1 MTISSPQPRRI
12 TLNQSRKSTIA
23 LSCLR
28 LIACDSRVGAEAA
41 LTPPL
46 GWSNWNGFEMRFN
59 ASLLLWTAK
68 ALRKNGLA
76 AKGYT
81 LIQYG
86 GASYP
91 ASLVPTPGSL
101 YRSIPI
107 SHVITALNYACCP
120 E

>member
-1 MTISSPQPRRI
+1 
-12 TLNQSRKSTIA
+12 
-23 LSCLR
+23 
-28 LIACDSRVGAEAA
+28 VGAEAA

-59 ASLLLWTAK
+59 ASLLLRTAK

-91 ASLVPTPGSL
+91 ASLVPTPGVYTLRFPFS
-101 YRSIPI
+101 
-107 SHVITALNYACCP
+107 T
-120 E
+120 